1 MKLPPLNSLRLF
13 EVAARHESFKRA
25 AEELHVTPSAVSHA
39 VQALEEWLGTEL
51 FHRGPRVLTLTAA
64 GSQLAVS
71 ANQGFSLLASAT
83 ERVRARQATGT
94 LSVSSAPTFATRWL
108 LPRLPRFA
116 GQNPNIQVSIDTSR
130 APVELAREGIDLAI
144 RMARAP
150 KSAGIK
156 SAGTRSAGTRS
167 AGIKSAGTRSAGIR
181 SAGTWTRLVEE
192 MLVPVCAPTIWA
204 RMEGRAPAVF
214 SAQPLIHVTSVSQE
228 WADWFESAGI
238 EPPDLERGLRVDT
251 IEMSM
256 EAAAHGLGIALG
268 RKPLVDEELAHGRLV
283 EAGPVVRANTSY
295 WLVGS
300 PHAFERPET
309 KLFRGWLLSEFGT
322 AVR

>member
-39 VQALEEWLGTEL
+39 VQVLEEWLGTEL
-51 FHRGPRVLTLTAA
+51 FHRGARVLTLTAA
-64 GSQLAVS
+64 GSQLASS
-71 ANQGFSLLASAT
+71 ASQGFSLLASAT

-108 LPRLPRFA
+108 LPRLPRFV

-130 APVELAREGIDLAI
+130 VPVALPREGIDLAI
-144 RMARAP
+144 RMARGP

-156 SAGTRSAGTRS
+156 L
-167 AGIKSAGTRSAGIR
+167 
-181 SAGTWTRLVEE
+181 AGTWTRLVEE
-192 MLVPVCAPTIWA
+192 MLVPVCAPTVWA
-204 RMEGRAPAVF
+204 GIEGRASAMF
-214 SAQPLIHVTSVSQE
+214 SAPSLIHVTSVSQE

-238 EPPDLERGLRVDT
+238 EPPDLKRGLRVDT
-251 IEMSM
+251 IELSM
-256 EAAAHGLGIALG
+256 EAATRGLGIALG
-268 RKPLVDEELAHGRLV
+268 RKPLVDDELAQGRLV

-295 WLVGS
+295 WLVAAD
-300 PHAFERPET
+300 HAFERPET
-309 KLFRGWLLSEFGT
+309 RVFRGWLLSELGN
-322 AVR
+322 AAC

>member
-39 VQALEEWLGTEL
+39 VRALEEWLGTEL
-51 FHRGPRVLTLTAA
+51 FHRGPRLLTLTAA

-71 ANQGFSLLASAT
+71 ANQAFSLLASAT

-116 GQNPNIQVSIDTSR
+116 AQNPNIQVSIDTSR
-130 APVELAREGIDLAI
+130 VPVELSREGIDLAI
-144 RMARAP
+144 RMTRGP

-156 SAGTRSAGTRS
+156 SAGT
-167 AGIKSAGTRSAGIR
+167 KSAGTK

-192 MLVPVCAPTIWA
+192 MLVPACAPTVWA
-204 RMEGRAPAVF
+204 RIEGRTPAMF
-214 SAQPLIHVTSVSQE
+214 SALPLIHVTSVSQE

-256 EAAAHGLGIALG
+256 EAAAQGLGIALG

-309 KLFRGWLLSEFGT
+309 KLFRRWLLSEFGT
-322 AVR
+322 AVH